1 MNAKKEE
8 DRDKKLV
15 YCSYINIHVYSRGD
29 VEQRNLRMKK
39 KKLNWQ
45 KKKTAL
51 PARELS
57 SQKKRKRKQKER
69 TEKGKQ
75 EKGRKG

>member
-1 MNAKKEE
+1 
-8 DRDKKLV
+8 
-15 YCSYINIHVYSRGD
+15 
-29 VEQRNLRMKK
+29 MKK
-39 KKLNWQ
+39 KKLNWP
-45 KKKTAL
+45 KKTAL

-57 SQKKRKRKQKER
+57 SQKKRKRKQKVR

>member
-39 KKLNWQ
+39 KKLNWP
-45 KKKTAL
+45 KKTAL